1 MEIKIAMAG
10 LAHGHGIGFLGSALK
25 QKGVSVTGFFDN
37 ENIQSALEASKK
49 FNAPV
54 YEDLDKL
61 LLDSGANTLITAA
74 VNSKKADIIVK
85 AIDAGLNIISDKPL
99 VTKMEDLQKIIEA
112 LNRNKDVKL
121 YLMLSERY
129 NPVLVTAKALIESGE
144 IGNPVSII
152 NMRPHKLH
160 PNDRPAW
167 MFDSMLYGG
176 IINDIGVHD
185 IDIATW
191 LGGSDVDEI
200 LAASTSNRR
209 FTNISDFNDNGEAM
223 LRLKNGCIVFL
234 LESWL
239 TPEQY
244 PYHGEM
250 KFIIH
255 GTHGQIIAD
264 PQNERVTLYSETR
277 PPQDVTVIQPAE
289 NYVSDPI
296 KYFSDKSHKASVT
309 TGDSIKAQKVAL
321 TCQMIADSCI

>member
-1 MEIKIAMAG
+1 VEIKIAMAG
-10 LAHGHGIGFLGSALK
+10 LAHGHGIGFLESALK
-25 QKGVSVTGFFDN
+25 HKGVSVTGFFDN
-37 ENIQSALEASKK
+37 ENKTSVFEASKK
-49 FNAPV
+49 FNATI
-54 YEDLDKL
+54 YDNLDDL
-61 LLDSGANTLITAA
+61 LLNSGANTLITAA
-74 VNSKKADIIVK
+74 INSKKADIIVK
-85 AIDAGLNIISDKPL
+85 AINAGLNIISDKPL
-99 VTKMEDLQKIIEA
+99 VTTMDDLQKIVDA
-112 LNRNKDVKL
+112 LNKNKDVKL

-144 IGNPVSII
+144 IGNPVNII

-160 PNDRPAW
+160 PDDRPAW
-167 MFDSMLYGG
+167 MFDSLLYGG

-200 LAASTSNRR
+200 LAATTSNRR

-223 LRLKNGCIVFL
+223 LKLKNGCIVFL

-255 GTHGQIIAD
+255 GTLGQIVVD
-264 PQNERVTLYSETR
+264 PQNQKVTLYSEKK
-277 PPQDVTVIQPAE
+277 PPHDVSIIKPDE
-289 NYVSDPI
+289 DYVSDPI

-309 TGDSIKAQKVAL
+309 TWDGIKAQKIAL
-321 TCQMIADSCI
+321 TCQMYADDKI